1 MFKFVKTKFTTSST
15 NRYLKKNRNLENKS
29 PAKIEII
36 KPKSLIQE
44 KQIEKE
50 DKKTQIEIIK
60 KEDLED
66 LSPDGNLSSPNSASS
81 IKEIKIFLPG

>member
-36 KPKSLIQE
+36 KPKS
-44 KQIEKE
+44 
-50 DKKTQIEIIK
+50 
-60 KEDLED
+60 
-66 LSPDGNLSSPNSASS
+66 
-81 IKEIKIFLPG
+81 